1 MKNYICTG
9 HSALLTMQDNDV
21 NTISTLAYTG
31 TNIDWSWVIEE
42 DGNLIFEGESYPV
55 KKGDIVLLLYAN
67 YKEGKESRKN
77 REIAILSND
86 KLYEVWL
93 KNKQYEDELMSKRA
107 KHCDECGP
115 CVESIE

>member
-1 MKNYICTG
+1 MKTYICTG

-67 YKEGKESRKN
+67 YKEEKESRKN
-77 REIAILSND
+77 REIAILSNS

-93 KNKQYEDELMSKRA
+93 KNKQYEEDMRKTYAKGCDDCEL
-107 KHCDECGP
+107 CG
-115 CVESIE
+115 ESTE

>member
-9 HSALLTMQDNDV
+9 NSTLLTMQDNDV
-21 NTISTLAYTG
+21 NTISALAYTG

-42 DGNLIFEGESYPV
+42 DGNLIFEGKSYPV

-67 YKEGKESRKN
+67 YKEEKKSRKN

-93 KNKQYEDELMSKRA
+93 KNKQYEEDMRKTCV
-107 KHCDECGP
+107 KCDACGS
-115 CVESIE
+115 CEESIG